1 MPKPSAEPVKA
12 SAPPP
17 AKRSVV
23 AETPHPAPAAEAS
36 PGQVRVQFGAFTIED
51 NAHRIQWAVEA
62 TGMAVEVS
70 HQPSPKGRMYYYV
83 RSQPFADR
91 AAAISA
97 AAAAQEKAKSFVNP
111 VAIDYI
117 VVSDAATAPAVQ
129 AAGR

>member
-1 MPKPSAEPVKA
+1 
-12 SAPPP
+12 
-17 AKRSVV
+17 
-23 AETPHPAPAAEAS
+23 
-36 PGQVRVQFGAFTIED
+36 
-51 NAHRIQWAVEA
+51 
-62 TGMAVEVS
+62 
-70 HQPSPKGRMYYYV
+70 MYYYV

-97 AAAAQEKAKSFVNP
+97 AAAAREKAKSFVNP